1 MGSQTQTGL
10 LLILG
15 SIVSIIGWMVFYPVS
30 PSDSIAEQAAGL
42 LADPDMGQ
50 VGVLMG
56 FGGMIALF
64 MGLINIGRS
73 MSTDGGKGGSYAGV
87 ATILLMALIA
97 VMLIGT
103 GLELGTTEATSPA
116 GAATL
121 MGVANA
127 IYSGFEIAFG
137 LAMIS
142 LGIGIVLD
150 KNFNI
155 IIAALAIISGA
166 TFGLSGFVDVDPMS
180 MIGWMG
186 FNLTAIV
193 MGGLTLK
200 SKS

>member
-15 SIVSIIGWMVFYPVS
+15 AIVSLIGWMLFYPVS
-30 PSDSIAEQAAGL
+30 PSDSIADQASGL
-42 LADPDMGQ
+42 LADPEMGQ

-64 MGLINIGRS
+64 IGLIHIGRG
-73 MSTDGGKGGSYAGV
+73 MSTGGGKGAAYAGIT
-87 ATILLMALIA
+87 TILLMALIA
-97 VMLIGT
+97 VMIIGT

-121 MGVANA
+121 MDVANA
-127 IYSGFEIAFG
+127 IYNGFEIAFG

-142 LGIGIVLD
+142 LGIGIALN

-155 IIAALAIISGA
+155 IIAALAIVSGA
-166 TFGLSGFVDVDPMS
+166 TFGLSGFVDVDGMS

-193 MGGLTLK
+193 MGALTLK

>member
-15 SIVSIIGWMVFYPVS
+15 SIVSLIGWMVFYPVS
-30 PSDSIAEQAAGL
+30 PSDSIAEQASGL
-42 LADPDMGQ
+42 LADPDMAQ
-50 VGVLMG
+50 IGVLMG

-64 MGLINIGRS
+64 IGLINIGRS
-73 MSTDGGKGGSYAGV
+73 MSAGGGKGAPYAGV
-87 ATILLMALIA
+87 TTILLMALIA

-142 LGIGIVLD
+142 LGIGIALD

-155 IIAALAIISGA
+155 IIAVLAIVSGA

-193 MGGLTLK
+193 MGALTLK

>member
-1 MGSQTQTGL
+1 MGSQRQTGL

-15 SIVSIIGWMVFYPVS
+15 SIVSMIGWMVFYPVS
-30 PSDSIAEQAAGL
+30 PSDSIAEQASGL
-42 LADPDMGQ
+42 LADPDMAQ
-50 VGVLMG
+50 IGVLMG

-64 MGLINIGRS
+64 IGLINIGRS
-73 MSTDGGKGGSYAGV
+73 MSTGGGKGASYAGV

-127 IYSGFEIAFG
+127 IYSSFEIAFG

-155 IIAALAIISGA
+155 IIPALAIISGA

-193 MGGLTLK
+193 MGALTLK

>member
-15 SIVSIIGWMVFYPVS
+15 SIVSVIGWLVFYPVS
-30 PSDSIAEQAAGL
+30 PSDSIAEQASGL
-42 LADPDMGQ
+42 LADPDMAQ

-73 MSTDGGKGGSYAGV
+73 MSTGSGKGGSYAGV

-97 VMLIGT
+97 VMMIGT

-142 LGIGIVLD
+142 LGIGIALD
-150 KNFNI
+150 KNFHI
-155 IIAALAIISGA
+155 IIAALAIVSGA
-166 TFGLSGFVDVDPMS
+166 TFGSSGFVDVDPMS

-186 FNLTAIV
+186 FNLTAIA
-193 MGGLTLK
+193 MGALTLK

>member
-15 SIVSIIGWMVFYPVS
+15 AIVSLIGWMVFYPVS
-30 PSDSIAEQAAGL
+30 PSDSIADQASGL
-42 LADPDMGQ
+42 LADPEMGQ

-64 MGLINIGRS
+64 IGLIHIGRG
-73 MSTDGGKGGSYAGV
+73 MSAGGGKGASYAGIT
-87 ATILLMALIA
+87 TILLMALIA
-97 VMLIGT
+97 VMMIGT

-137 LAMIS
+137 LAMIF
-142 LGIGIVLD
+142 LGIGIALD

-155 IIAALAIISGA
+155 IISALAIISGA
-166 TFGLSGFVDVDPMS
+166 AFGLSGFVDVDAMS